1 MKEIVNKLGWNEI
14 TKYGQPY
21 QTVSW
26 EFSPP
31 DAKWYNGATESMVK
45 SVKRAL
51 NAAVGDSVMQYSE
64 LQTVVFEAAQLVNE
78 RPIGLHPTHPE
89 EGTYLCPNDLLL
101 GRASSKIPQGPFQQR
116 CSNKH
121 RHDFLQ
127 GVINSFWRRW
137 IREVFPGMVVE
148 PKWHT
153 QQRDVRVGD
162 VVLVQDLNLVRGQWK
177 MALVEEAIVSADGRV
192 RRVMI
197 SYRTDEGTKSIV
209 ERPVQKLIVIAP
221 KETSCS
227 STGNGGSGGG
237 GGGVFQISS
246 QNKKI

>member
-1 MKEIVNKLGWNEI
+1 
-14 TKYGQPY
+14 
-21 QTVSW
+21 
-26 EFSPP
+26 
-31 DAKWYNGATESMVK
+31 
-45 SVKRAL
+45 
-51 NAAVGDSVMQYSE
+51 
-64 LQTVVFEAAQLVNE
+64 
-78 RPIGLHPTHPE
+78 
-89 EGTYLCPNDLLL
+89 
-101 GRASSKIPQGPFQQR
+101 
-116 CSNKH
+116 
-121 RHDFLQ
+121 
-127 GVINSFWRRW
+127 
-137 IREVFPGMVVE
+137 
-148 PKWHT
+148 
-153 QQRDVRVGD
+153 
-162 VVLVQDLNLVRGQWK
+162 